1 MVKLRFPVRFCLC
14 PSHVVAQKALEGGL
28 QNRLAAILETAEG
41 QSRQSVLRDQSSKSE
56 TKSQKKEQR
65 CQGEDH
71 LHLPVPRPHLQGP
84 LLQLQHPHLHQL
96 LHQLQQHP
104 TLLQQLLIHL
114 LLFQPQHLQQL
125 LQQPQPNQA

>member
-1 MVKLRFPVRFCLC
+1 MVKLRFPLRFCLC

-41 QSRQSVLRDQSSKSE
+41 QSRQSVLRDRTSKSE
-56 TKSQKKEQR
+56 TKSQIKEQR

-71 LHLPVPRPHLQGP
+71 LHLPVPRLHLQEP
-84 LLQLQHPHLHQL
+84 LLQLQHLH

-125 LQQPQPNQA
+125 PPQPQPNQA